1 MYHLPKIR
9 KQINELRTL
18 RSAAV
23 AAVAKERDE
32 LKAAEVRL
40 SNTQQAVQIAQEV
53 AQKLQQHAHEQIS
66 HVVTLCLQTIFGE
79 GYGFRIDFRQ
89 KRGKTE
95 AHLILLR
102 DGDEIEDPTN
112 EDSGG
117 VLDVAA
123 FALRVSALLLHKPPL
138 RRILFMDEPFKSLS
152 PEYRDAVRMLLDQWS
167 RKFNTQLVMATHMD
181 ELKSGKIV
189 EFPRK

>member
-1 MYHLPKIR
+1 MNLLKTR
-9 KQINELRTL
+9 KRIDELRTL
-18 RSAAV
+18 RSVAV
-23 AAVAKERDE
+23 AAVANEQE
-32 LKAAEVRL
+32 GLKAADAKL
-40 SNTQQAVQIAQEV
+40 SHTQQAVQIAQEV

-79 GYGFRIDFRQ
+79 GYGFKIDFRQ
-89 KRGKTE
+89 KRGRTE
-95 AHLILLR
+95 AHLLLLR
-102 DGDEIEDPTN
+102 DGCEIEDPTN

-117 VLDVAA
+117 VLDVAS
-123 FALRVSALLLHKPPL
+123 FALRVSALLLRKPPL

-152 PEYRDAVRMLLDQWS
+152 PEYRDAVRMLLTQWS
-167 RKFNTQLVMATHMD
+167 KQFDTQIIMATHMD